1 MAICFDLGYLLNN
14 FNRLY
19 RTIIDCLKFYANP
32 KAFLEEVVS
41 QKIEI
46 LVKKLIISFIFIES
60 LLILIGSVLI
70 NKFDYGLGK
79 VPGLILVDCIYSM
92 PLILII
98 FISLKLAKITLPLKK
113 AISLVLF
120 TKIFIGLPI
129 QLIYF
134 LFVSTENYIFYA
146 SFWIAVLLILLIY
159 LILPTVVYCERLKQT
174 AIVLSLTFA
183 LFFLLVI
190 ITGALSQLGSIST
203 NDDSQIGKYDPIYSE
218 YNKLGQRTKTLDA
231 IDFESFRKKARQ
243 FLNEDMN
250 GDPIKNLEEFK
261 EDAKYHIGNYKE
273 KVRTELEFFSNKD
286 NYEFKT
292 NQKRYEIYVRLLYEV
307 MNFIESYY
315 KTAYYYS
322 VRIENI
328 RLEQDIKV
336 LEEEVRKYSDLGD
349 DENQR
354 KLILN
359 EIRKK
364 GLGVRLTMLE
374 RINQLQELHVS
385 LLKKQSI
392 IMENKVNVLRFLT
405 SFEESY
411 SKIQEIRLEFMDSE
425 IKYLDIV
432 LRWSFII

>member
-1 MAICFDLGYLLNN
+1 
-14 FNRLY
+14 
-19 RTIIDCLKFYANP
+19 
-32 KAFLEEVVS
+32 
-41 QKIEI
+41 
-46 LVKKLIISFIFIES
+46 
-60 LLILIGSVLI
+60 
-70 NKFDYGLGK
+70 
-79 VPGLILVDCIYSM
+79 
-92 PLILII
+92 
-98 FISLKLAKITLPLKK
+98 
-113 AISLVLF
+113 
-120 TKIFIGLPI
+120 
-129 QLIYF
+129 
-134 LFVSTENYIFYA
+134 
-146 SFWIAVLLILLIY
+146 
-159 LILPTVVYCERLKQT
+159 
-174 AIVLSLTFA
+174 
-183 LFFLLVI
+183 VI
-190 ITGALSQLGSIST
+190 ITGALSQVGSIST

-218 YNKLGQRTKTLDA
+218 YKKLGQRTKTLDA

-243 FLNEDMN
+243 FLNEDIN
-250 GDPIKNLEEFK
+250 GDPIKSLEEFK

-315 KTAYYYS
+315 KTAYYYG